1 MGLALHLP
9 LRYEDR
15 ATLTAMDAL
24 TPGDTVNITATVVG
38 QELQR
43 GPRKQLKV
51 WVEDGHSQLLLRWV
65 NVYPGL
71 AEKMAEG
78 TRLKVSGKIRQGYGM
93 LEIVH
98 PQVKIVPP
106 WEIERQSLIS
116 TDSSAVISSSISST
130 VEPAGHTERESS
142 TSYPSQSRSNQPLQH
157 QILSSEASQPVYPST
172 GDIKQSDWAR
182 WIKNIPAACFEDTL
196 PSQAVKK
203 MGLMLWGDALRTLHG
218 DAQPNEVFDLNGRT
232 HPAWQRIKFDE
243 LLAQQLLLKQYRAHR
258 SLERA
263 PALKVRAMGATPVKQ
278 NKASNR
284 PDNVPPLL
292 RDIKSRDVKP
302 REPTLRERFI
312 EALGFQLTGAQN
324 RAIAEI
330 AADLAKPHP
339 MQRLLQGDVG
349 SGKTVVAALSCLIAV
364 ENGLQAAILA
374 PTEVLAEQHYFKLG
388 KLFDQIGVRCARLQ
402 GAMKKSEKNKVNADL
417 QSGAIDIVI
426 GTHALVQDSVQFA
439 SLAMVV
445 VDEQHRFGVAQR
457 LSLIGKAQGG
467 QLAHQLM
474 MSATPIPRTLAQ
486 TYLSD
491 LSVSNLDEKPPGR
504 KPIITKL
511 LSQKKRE
518 QLISAIEHEIAKG
531 QQVYWVCPLIEENEK
546 LDLQAAEITHA
557 QLVEAL
563 PHRTVGLLHGRQDAK
578 HKQAVMQAF
587 SQGEINLLVS
597 TTVIEVGVD
606 VSNASLMVIDQAER
620 FGLAQLHQLRGRV
633 GRGSIQSVCVLLYGG
648 PLSNTSKTRLK
659 AMHESDDGFYLA
671 EVDLEIRGPGELLG
685 KRQSGLPMMRYGD
698 PIMDKPLAE
707 KARALATEMD
717 SASEQTQRHIARWV
731 EDTAW
736 WLS

>member
-106 WEIERQSLIS
+106 WEIER
-116 TDSSAVISSSISST
+116 
-130 VEPAGHTERESS
+130 PALATAS
-142 TSYPSQSRSNQPLQH
+142 PDSNQKGSANEPLKNQASA
-157 QILSSEASQPVYPST
+157 ILSSEASQPVYPST

-182 WIKNIPAACFEDTL
+182 WVKSLPAACFEDTL
-196 PSQAVKK
+196 APAAIKK
-203 MGLMLWGDALRTLHG
+203 MGFMPWGEALRTLHG
-218 DAQPNEVFDLNGRT
+218 EAQPNEVFDLNGRT

-263 PALKVRAMGATPVKQ
+263 PALKVRAISATVAKQ
-278 NKASNR
+278 SKTSNR
-284 PDNVPPLL
+284 LSNPQFP
-292 RDIKSRDVKP
+292 S

-312 EALGFQLTGAQN
+312 DALGFQLTGAQN

-330 AADLAKPHP
+330 AADLAQPHP

-364 ENGLQAAILA
+364 ENGMQAAILA

-518 QLISAIEHEIAKG
+518 QLIAAIEHEIAKG

-546 LDLQAAEITHA
+546 LDLQAAEMTHT

-563 PHRTVGLLHGRQDAK
+563 PHRKVGLLHGRQDAK

-698 PIMDKPLAE
+698 PIMDKPLVE